1 MWTGVLAAW
10 IAAGPLSAGWIVAG
24 PLSAGWIVAGP
35 LSAAA
40 DDVATREVTHVVQR
54 GETLSSIAE
63 TYLGNPHLW
72 PALYRANRDQIRD
85 PGRLYPGQTLSI
97 PDVPTTAI
105 PEDARHL
112 EPAPRLER
120 AG

>member
-1 MWTGVLAAW
+1 MRARGPWARWLFAGW
-10 IAAGPLSAGWIVAG
+10 IAASPL
-24 PLSAGWIVAGP
+24 P
-35 LSAAA
+35 AAP
-40 DDVATREVTHVVQR
+40 DEATGREITHVVQR

-97 PDVPTTAI
+97 PEVPSTAI
-105 PEDARHL
+105 PEDARYP